1 MNHIQGLAFVGYR
14 SFSGSQPAVIQP
26 AGKVNLIVGQNNAG
40 KSNVLRVVSKVLRGD
55 DATLTTLDRP
65 LGHDAAF
72 RAWVYFSMD
81 DVAEWMSLNSVQ
93 VQPQRVMSFLSHRSL
108 SLGEE
113 NEGGF
118 WWPIGLNDAADD
130 AGLRA
135 IANEIGDTA
144 LARELSIAI
153 TSSGGGGRGEDA
165 FRVLRMIEGWRPVLP
180 PALTVDGVR
189 SISGGGEGSFDL
201 NGTNIIRRLQ
211 RLQSPSTESLS
222 DREIFRALQN
232 FVRAVLDDQS
242 VSIDIPHDVA
252 TIHVTQGGQTLPIEN
267 MGTGVHEVVILAAAA
282 TVTTDAV
289 LCVEEP
295 ELHLHPVLQ
304 RKLLKYL
311 ALETSNQYFI
321 ATHSAHMLDSSIG
334 SIFHIEREGNE
345 SKLRFAGSAR
355 ARSSICADLGYRP
368 SDLVQANAV
377 IWVEGPS
384 DRVYV
389 KHWIE
394 QMAPAE
400 FVEGTHYTIMFYGGS
415 LLSALSPLD
424 AEEVEEFVSLRSLN
438 RYMVVLIDSDRRSEE
453 AGLNAAKSRVIE
465 ELEGDPSTGLAWVT
479 AGYTIENYIEEARLN
494 SAIVAAHPSVSGA
507 NFSSFGRWDNPLAA
521 TRVGVGN
528 PSKVAIAKAVVE
540 VSGDEWPL
548 DLQEKVAAVVQLVR
562 RANSSVL

>member
-1 MNHIQGLAFVGYR
+1 MTQWISENSIQSR
-14 SFSGSQPAVIQP
+14 S
-26 AGKVNLIVGQNNAG
+26 
-40 KSNVLRVVSKVLRGD
+40 
-55 DATLTTLDRP
+55 
-65 LGHDAAF
+65 
-72 RAWVYFSMD
+72 
-81 DVAEWMSLNSVQ
+81 
-93 VQPQRVMSFLSHRSL
+93 QRVIEFLSHSAF

-113 NEGGF
+113 RENGF
-118 WWPIGLNDAADD
+118 WWPIGLNDTVND

-144 LARELSIAI
+144 LARELSLEF

-165 FRVLRMIEGWRPVLP
+165 FRVLRTIEGWRPVLP
-180 PALTVDGVR
+180 PVLMVDGVR
-189 SISGGGEGSFDL
+189 SISGVGEGSFDL

-211 RLQSPSTESLS
+211 RLQSPSTQDLS

-232 FVRAVLDDQS
+232 FVRAVLDDES

-289 LCVEEP
+289 MCIEEP

-321 ATHSAHMLDSSIG
+321 ATHSAHLLDSSIG

-345 SKLRFAGSAR
+345 SKLRFAGSAS

-384 DRVYV
+384 DRVYL

-394 QMAPAE
+394 QLAPAE
-400 FVEGTHYTIMFYGGS
+400 FVEGTHYSIMFYGGS
-415 LLSALSPLD
+415 LLSSLSPLD
-424 AEEVEEFVSLRSLN
+424 ADEVEEFVSLRNLN
-438 RYMVVLIDSDRRSEE
+438 RYMVVLIDSDRDSAD
-453 AGLNAAKSRVIE
+453 AGLSAAKSRVVR
-465 ELEGDPSTGLAWVT
+465 ELEGDPLAGLAWVT
-479 AGYTIENYIEEARLN
+479 AGYTIENYVDEARLN
-494 SAIVAAHPSVSGA
+494 SAVVEAHPSVSGA
-507 NFSSFGRWDNPLAA
+507 SFSSYGRWDNPLAA
-521 TRVGVGN
+521 ARVGVKS

-540 VSGDEWPL
+540 VPGGDWPL
-548 DLQEKVAAVVQLVR
+548 DLQEKVTAVIELIR
-562 RANSSVL
+562 RANSSIL